1 MNKALLYDWEC
12 RNVHQRTDGDVA
24 FWLALAN
31 SVGGP
36 CLELACGTGRVTHPL
51 AVAGIEIVGLDQ
63 DPAMLNV
70 ARARHDHAH
79 DRWPLLV
86 AADMRRFALA
96 RRFGTIIIPYNSLQ
110 LLTDDRDVVACL
122 SVAAAHL
129 AGDGLLGLEVT
140 DFQMGAI
147 VSDVPNQL
155 IHTGVFGGDSL
166 RLSGSLHH
174 DFSRRTTH
182 YHRRFDGEAGAME
195 DDVTIRSLTRGE
207 VGPLLA
213 ASGLTPRRWWVNGTM
228 TRVVASRLAA

>member
-12 RNVHQRTDGDVA
+12 RNVHQRTDGDVS
-24 FWLALAN
+24 FWLDLAK

-70 ARARHDHAH
+70 ARARRGHG
-79 DRWPLLV
+79 RWPLLV

-140 DFQMGAI
+140 DFQRGAI
-147 VSDVPNQL
+147 VTDVPDQL
-155 IHTGVFGGDSL
+155 IHTGLFGGDSL

-174 DFSRRTTH
+174 DFSRRTTR
-182 YHRRFDGEAGAME
+182 YHRRFDGDAGAME
-195 DDVTIRSLTRGE
+195 DDVMIRSLTRSE

-213 ASGLTPRRWWVNGTM
+213 AAGLIPRRWWVIGTM
-228 TRVVASRLAA
+228 TRVVGSRLAA